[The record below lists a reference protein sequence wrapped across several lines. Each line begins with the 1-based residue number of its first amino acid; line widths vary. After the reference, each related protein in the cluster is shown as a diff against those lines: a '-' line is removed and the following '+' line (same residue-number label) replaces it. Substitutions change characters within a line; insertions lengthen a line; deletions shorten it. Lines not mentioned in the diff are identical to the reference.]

1 MPILRAMRLFNAIE
15 NNEFTSATLEALLA
29 DQGRRNELDAIAAD
43 RALMRRFAETAA
55 ASAVVLG
62 SAQGRASLFKST
74 VAMESLLGSR
84 QGRAAVFGT
93 PAVVTALAASSVG
106 MAIVGDSVIC
116 KMALSESALGLAA
129 VLASATA
136 LAALRAASTYAV
148 IQTVATGSNIDTA
161 LGLPGERYIALGASN
176 AATPLNQTVTL
187 KTMVASGSG
196 VNTIT
201 LSSNDP
207 VNASATVKPAAI
219 GLRAPFTYS
228 VNQNYSVALGFLRCD
243 I

>member
-43 RALMRRFAETAA
+43 RALMRRFAETPAA
-55 ASAVVLG
+55 AAVVLG
-62 SAQGRASLFKST
+62 SAQGRTSLFKST

-84 QGRAAVFGT
+84 QGRVAVFNT
-93 PAVVTALAASSVG
+93 PAVVAALAASSVG
-106 MAIVGDSVIC
+106 MALVGESVIC

-136 LAALRAASTYAV
+136 LTALRAASMYAV
-148 IQTVATGSNIDTA
+148 VLTTPAGANTDIA
-161 LGLPGERYIALGASN
+161 LSLPGERYIALGASN
-176 AATPLNQTVTL
+176 PTTPLNTAVTL

-196 VNTIT
+196 TNTIST
-201 LSSNDP
+201 LVSDG
-207 VNASATVKPAAI
+207 ASATATTKPAAI
-219 GLRAPFTYS
+219 GLKAPFTFN
-228 VNQNYSVALGFLRCD
+228 VGQNYSVALGLLRCD

>member
-1 MPILRAMRLFNAIE
+1 MPILRSMRLFNAIE
-15 NNEFTSATLEALLA
+15 DNEFTSATLEALLA

-43 RALMRRFAETAA
+43 RALMRRFAETSAA
-55 ASAVVLG
+55 MTVVLG

-84 QGRAAVFGT
+84 QGRVAVFGT

-148 IQTVATGSNIDTA
+148 IQTAAAGTGIDIA

-176 AATPLNQTVTL
+176 TVTPLNQTVTL

-196 VNTIT
+196 VSTIT
-201 LSSNDP
+201 LSTVDP
-207 VNASATVKPAAI
+207 VNASATAKPAAI
-219 GLRAPFTYS
+219 GFKAPLTYS
-228 VNQNYSVALGFLRCD
+228 VQQNYSVAFGFLRCD